1 MNPIIS
7 AGLGL
12 GDNKCADGLD
22 MWLIN
27 WIPWFIISAILE
39 SYGQVS
45 FKKAAFSAQYLEGFA
60 YFLGLAKSYHLY
72 LGIILYI
79 GEMAVWLYL
88 ISNIPLSIAFPLS
101 GLQEMILVLFAAMI
115 FKEKVPPVAWGGV
128 LLIAIGVSMV
138 V

>member
-1 MNPIIS
+1 
-7 AGLGL
+7 
-12 GDNKCADGLD
+12 

-27 WIPWFIISAILE
+27 WLPWFILSAIFE

-45 FKKAAFSAQYLEGFA
+45 FKKAALSTEHLSGYS
-60 YFLGLAKSYHLY
+60 YFLGLAKNYHLY
-72 LGIILYI
+72 LGIVSYL

-101 GLQEMILVLFAAMI
+101 GLQEMILVLFVAVKM
-115 FKEKVPPVAWGGV
+115 KEKVPPLAWFGV

-138 V
+138 S